1 MNLSQKVASA
11 LSFAHLSGLGRK
23 SAKAEDGDEKKDRD
37 HEDGDV
43 KKAKKAD
50 ADEPD
55 EDDKEKKGPDAGAED
70 DDPDSQAAAGDVD
83 EDEDDG
89 AEPKKSKKAKA
100 DDDSDDEM
108 RGKSAAAQARL
119 REQARCAS
127 IFASPA
133 AARNPVLA
141 ANLAFK
147 SRMGRGEA
155 LAILEATPAAAT
167 AGHPARSAGNPRV
180 GAGADGGTTTKQALD
195 SRWDK
200 AFSAVSPKKR
210 H

>member
-1 MNLSQKVASA
+1 MNLSAKVASA

-23 SAKAEDGDEKKDRD
+23 SAAKAEDDDEKKDRD
-37 HEDGDV
+37 HEDGDA

-50 ADEPD
+50 SDKPDD
-55 EDDKEKKGPDAGAED
+55 EDNDKKDDAKAED
-70 DDPDSQAAAGDVD
+70 DDADSKAAADDVD

-89 AEPKKSKKAKA
+89 DEKKKSKKAKA
-100 DDDSDDEM
+100 DDDNDEEM
-108 RGKSAAAQARL
+108 RGKSATAQARL

-147 SRMGRGEA
+147 SRMSRGEA

-167 AGHPARSAGNPRV
+167 AGHPTRSAGNPRV
-180 GAGADGGTTTKQALD
+180 GAGADTTTTTKQAQD

-200 AFSAVSPKKR
+200 AFASVQPQKR
-210 H
+210 R

>member
-1 MNLSQKVASA
+1 MTLSQKVASA
-11 LSFAHLSGLGRK
+11 LSFAHLSGLGRAK
-23 SAKAEDGDEKKDRD
+23 SSAKAEDGDEKKGPD
-37 HEDGDV
+37 E
-43 KKAKKAD
+43 KAKKAD
-50 ADEPD
+50 GDEPD
-55 EDDKEKKGPDAGAED
+55 EDDKEKKKPDAGAED
-70 DDPDSQAAAGDVD
+70 DDTDSKAAAGDVD
-83 EDEDDG
+83 EDEDD
-89 AEPKKSKKAKA
+89 EKKAKSEGE
-100 DDDSDDEM
+100 DDKDDEM

-167 AGHPARSAGNPRV
+167 AGNTARAARNPNV
-180 GAGADGGTTTKQALD
+180 GAGPGAGASSHQAASASMDRAFL
-195 SRWDK
+195 K
-200 AFSAVSPKKR
+200 ANPANARRLAK
-210 H
+210 